1 MSDPNE
7 IRAEIDRTRAE
18 VGHDVDALAEKVSPL
33 RAVGRQ
39 TDRIRERVDHV
50 RESVMGSSEGPGVR
64 DRTADLAHQAGDA
77 VGRAPGSVKRR
88 TRGNPFAAGLVAF
101 GAGWLVGS
109 LIPASRAEQDA
120 AQAVKEHSEPMVEEA
135 KSIAQEAG
143 GHLKPQAEQAA
154 KAVQSRASEG
164 AQEVKAQGQGHAS
177 HLQDETKRA
186 GHRVKDE
193 RF

>member
-1 MSDPNE
+1 MSDPTE
-7 IRAEIDRTRAE
+7 IRADIDRTRAE
-18 VGHDVDALAEKVSPL
+18 VGHDVDALAEKVSPS

-64 DRTADLAHQAGDA
+64 DRAADLARQAGDA
-77 VGRAPGSVKRR
+77 VEQAPGRVKSR

-101 GAGWLVGS
+101 GAGWLIGS
-109 LIPASRAEQDA
+109 LVPASRAEQDA
-120 AQAVKEHSEPMVEEA
+120 AQMVKERSEPVVEEA
-135 KSIAQEAG
+135 KNVAQEAG
-143 GHLKPQAEQAA
+143 GHLKPQAEQAT
-154 KAVQSRASEG
+154 KAIQSRAAEG
-164 AQEVKAQGQGHAS
+164 AQEVKEQGQGHAS
-177 HLQDETKRA
+177 HLQDESKRA

>member
-18 VGHDVDALAEKVSPL
+18 VGHDVDALAEKVSPS

-77 VGRAPGSVKRR
+77 VGRAP
-88 TRGNPFAAGLVAF
+88 A
-101 GAGWLVGS
+101 
-109 LIPASRAEQDA
+109 ASRGARA
-120 AQAVKEHSEPMVEEA
+120 ATHSP
-135 KSIAQEAG
+135 
-143 GHLKPQAEQAA
+143 
-154 KAVQSRASEG
+154 RASSPSAPDG
-164 AQEVKAQGQGHAS
+164 SSV
-177 HLQDETKRA
+177 R
-186 GHRVKDE
+186 
-193 RF
+193 